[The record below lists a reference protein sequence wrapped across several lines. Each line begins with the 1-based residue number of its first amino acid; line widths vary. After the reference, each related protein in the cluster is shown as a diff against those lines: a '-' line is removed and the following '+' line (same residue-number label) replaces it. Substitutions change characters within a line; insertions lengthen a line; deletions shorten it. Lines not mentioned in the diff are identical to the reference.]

1 MKILKMG
8 EVPDESIKF
17 ICSYC
22 KCEFIADKGE
32 YSKYYRRRKDLILYM
47 IACPCCGKCVFVKQK
62 PSY

>member
-8 EVPDESIKF
+8 EIPDESIKF

-32 YSKYYRRRKDLILYM
+32 YSKHYLRMEGVILYT
-47 IACPCCGKCVFVKQK
+47 IACPCCSKYVLVTQK